1 MVRGAEV
8 KPNFFVAPT
17 TCDSAPK
24 LVTSLVMPVMV
35 AVPGF
40 ADVRRMFPLEGRA
53 LPLVARTWMPLIL
66 SVSKAPGS
74 PTEKVRVMVAL
85 VPATEAA
92 VGMSL
97 PEAKTLPAPG
107 LKVQPLGA
115 V

>member
-1 MVRGAEV
+1 MVSGAVV
-8 KPNFFVAPT
+8 KLNFAAAPA
-17 TCDSAPK
+17 TCDSEAK
-24 LVTSLVMPVMV
+24 LVTLFVMPLMV

-66 SVSKAPGS
+66 SVSKAPVS
-74 PTEKVRVMVAL
+74 PTEKVTVMVAL
-85 VPATEAA
+85 VTAIEAA

-107 LKVQPLGA
+107 LKVQ
-115 V
+115 